1 MMTGPD
7 ALQHRL
13 NGFPRVRLG
22 HFPTPLEK
30 MDRLAGHLSEELGKQ
45 VPSLWVKRDDCSGLA
60 TGGNKVRQLE
70 YSFGAAQAAGADTA
84 VITGAVQS
92 NYMRTAA
99 AFAAK
104 LGMECHV
111 QLENRVEGMGEEYHK
126 SGNVL
131 LDRMFGA
138 RMHHFP
144 LGEDEK
150 AADTNLSR
158 IAGRLKREG
167 KKPYLFTLSADS
179 KPTGSLGYMQCAVEL
194 LQQSAANDMQFDAV
208 VVPSGSAATHVGTL
222 LGLRLA
228 GYTGPVHGICVR
240 RDAKSQTERVLS
252 ITRLAEDMLGCGE
265 IVPESDV
272 ICRDDWLG
280 PSYGKMVESTH
291 EAIDLAGRLEALIVD
306 PVYTAKSLAGLIGL
320 TRAGAFEGMG
330 SVLYIH
336 TGGLP
341 ALFAYRS
348 ALYPGG

>member
-1 MMTGPD
+1 MTGPD

-30 MDRLAGHLSEELGKQ
+30 MERLTGHLSKELGCQ
-45 VPSLWVKRDDCSGLA
+45 VPTLWVKRDDCTGIA

-70 YSFGAAQAAGADTA
+70 YSFGAAKAAGADTA

-104 LGMECHV
+104 LGMESHV

-138 RMHHFP
+138 HLHYFP

-150 AADTNLSR
+150 AADANLSS
-158 IAGRLKREG
+158 IAERLKQEG
-167 KKPYLFTLSADS
+167 RKPYLFTLSADTR
-179 KPTGSLGYMQCAVEL
+179 PTGSLGYMQCAVEL
-194 LQQSAANDMQFDAV
+194 LEQTSQTGMKFDAV

-228 GYTGPVHGICVR
+228 GYDGPVHGICVR
-240 RDAKSQTERVLS
+240 RDAKSQAERVLS
-252 ITRLAEDMLGCGE
+252 ITRLAEDMLGYGRT
-265 IVPESDV
+265 VSESDV
-272 ICRDDWLG
+272 LCHDDWLG

-320 TRAGAFEGMG
+320 TRNGTFNGMQN
-330 SVLYIH
+330 VLYIH

-341 ALFAYRS
+341 SVFAYRS
-348 ALYPGG
+348 ALYPDG

>member
-1 MMTGPD
+1 MMTEPD
-7 ALQHRL
+7 ALQLRL
-13 NGFPRVRLG
+13 DGFPRVRLG

-30 MDRLAGHLSEELGKQ
+30 MERLAGHLSEELGGP
-45 VPSLWVKRDDCSGLA
+45 VPSLWVKRDDCSGVA

-70 YSFGAAQAAGADTA
+70 YSFGAAMAAGADTA

-131 LDRMFGA
+131 LDRIFGA
-138 RMHHFP
+138 HMHHFP

-150 AADTNLSR
+150 AADANLNS
-158 IAGRLKREG
+158 IAARLKREG
-167 KKPYLFTLSADS
+167 KNPYLFTLSADT

-194 LQQSAANDMQFDAV
+194 LKQADAGDMQFDAV

-240 RDAKSQTERVLS
+240 RGAKSQTERVLS
-252 ITRLAEDMLGCGE
+252 ITRMAEDMLGCGE
-265 IVPESDV
+265 IVSESDV
-272 ICRDDWLG
+272 QCRDDWLG

-291 EAIDLAGRLEALIVD
+291 EAIDLAGRLEALVVD

-320 TRAGAFEGMG
+320 TRAGAFDGMEN
-330 SVLYIH
+330 VLYLH

-348 ALYPGG
+348 AIYPDG

>member
-1 MMTGPD
+1 MRTPE
-7 ALQHRL
+7 ALKHRL

-30 MDRLAGHLSEELGKQ
+30 MDRLRAHLSEELGKEL
-45 VPSLWVKRDDCSGLA
+45 PALWVKRDDCTGVA

-70 YSFGAAQAAGADTA
+70 YSFGAAKAAGADTA

-131 LDRMFGA
+131 LDRIFGA

-150 AADTNLSR
+150 AADINLAR
-158 IAGRLKREG
+158 IAKRLKGEG
-167 KKPYLFTLSADS
+167 KKPYLFTLSPDT
-179 KPTGSLGYMQCAVEL
+179 KPTGALGYMQGAVEVL
-194 LQQSAANDMQFDAV
+194 EQAAADGISFDAV
-208 VVPSGSAATHVGTL
+208 VVPTGSAATHVGTL

-228 GYTGPVHGICVR
+228 GYDGPVHGICVR
-240 RDAKSQTERVLS
+240 RDAVSQTERVRS
-252 ITRLAEDMLGCGE
+252 ITRLTEEMLASGTVIEDDEVVCL
-265 IVPESDV
+265 
-272 ICRDDWLG
+272 DDWLG
-280 PSYGKMVESTH
+280 PSYGKMVASTH

-306 PVYTAKSLAGLIGL
+306 PTYTAKSLAGLIGL
-320 TRAGAFEGMG
+320 TRAGTFDGMG
-330 SVLYIH
+330 NVLYIH

-341 ALFAYRS
+341 AVFAYRS
-348 ALYPGG
+348 EIYPE

>member
-1 MMTGPD
+1 MRTPD
-7 ALQHRL
+7 ALKHRL
-13 NGFPRVRLG
+13 DGFPRVRLG

-30 MDRLAGHLSEELGKQ
+30 MERLAGHLSGELGSP
-45 VPSLWVKRDDCSGLA
+45 VPSLWVKRDDCSGVA

-138 RMHHFP
+138 HMHHFP

-150 AADTNLSR
+150 AADANLNS
-158 IAGRLKREG
+158 IAARLKREG
-167 KKPYLFTLSADS
+167 KKPYLFTLSADT
-179 KPTGSLGYMQCAVEL
+179 KPLTSLGYMQCVVEL
-194 LQQSAANDMQFDAV
+194 FEQSVAGNMPFDAV

-228 GYTGPVHGICVR
+228 GYTGPVYGICVR
-240 RDAKSQTERVLS
+240 RDAKSQTERVVS
-252 ITRLAEDMLGCGE
+252 ITRLAEDMLGCGK

-272 ICRDDWLG
+272 ICLDDWLG

-320 TRAGAFEGMG
+320 TRAGSFDGMEN
-330 SVLYIH
+330 VLYIH

-348 ALYPGG
+348 AIYPDG

>member
-1 MMTGPD
+1 MRTPE
-7 ALQHRL
+7 ALRHRL

-30 MDRLAGHLSEELGKQ
+30 MERLGAHLSEELGREI
-45 VPSLWVKRDDCSGLA
+45 PALWVKRDDCTGLA

-70 YSFGAAQAAGADTA
+70 YSFGAAKAAGADTA

-131 LDRMFGA
+131 LDRIFGA

-150 AADTNLSR
+150 AADTNLAR
-158 IAGRLKREG
+158 IAERLKGEG
-167 KKPYLFTLSADS
+167 RKPYLFTLSPDT
-179 KPTGSLGYMQCAVEL
+179 KPTGALGYMQGAVEL
-194 LQQSAANDMQFDAV
+194 LEQAAADEFAFDAV
-208 VVPSGSAATHVGTL
+208 VVPTGSAATHVGTL

-228 GYTGPVHGICVR
+228 GYEGPVHGICVR
-240 RDAKSQTERVLS
+240 RDAASQSERVRS
-252 ITRLAEDMLGCGE
+252 ILRLAEEMLSCGR
-265 IVPESDV
+265 IVEDDEV

-280 PSYGKMVESTH
+280 PGYGKLVDSTR

-306 PVYTAKSLAGLIGL
+306 PTYTAKSLAGLIGL
-320 TRAGAFEGMG
+320 TRAGTFAGMDN
-330 SVLYIH
+330 VLYIH

-341 ALFAYRS
+341 GLFAYRS
-348 ALYPGG
+348 ALYPED

>member
-7 ALQHRL
+7 ALQQRL
-13 NGFPRVRLG
+13 DGFPRVRLG

-30 MDRLAGHLSEELGKQ
+30 MDRLAGHLSEELGKEL
-45 VPSLWVKRDDCSGLA
+45 PSLWVKRDDCSGVA

-138 RMHHFP
+138 HMHHFP

-158 IAGRLKREG
+158 IADRLKREG
-167 KKPYLFTLSADS
+167 KKPYLFTLSADG
-179 KPTGSLGYMQCAVEL
+179 KPTGSLGYMQGVVEL
-194 LQQSAANDMQFDAV
+194 LHQSAANDMQFDAV

-252 ITRLAEDMLGCGE
+252 ITRLAENMLGCGE
-265 IVPESDV
+265 TVPESDV
-272 ICRDDWLG
+272 QCHDDWFG
-280 PSYGKMVESTH
+280 PSYGKLVESTF
-291 EAIDLAGRLEALIVD
+291 EAIELAGRLEALIVD

-320 TRAGAFEGMG
+320 TRAGAFEGMEN
-330 SVLYIH
+330 VLYIH

-341 ALFAYRS
+341 GVFAYRS
-348 ALYPGG
+348 ALYPDS

>member
-1 MMTGPD
+1 MRAPD

-13 NGFPRVRLG
+13 DGFPRVRLG

-30 MDRLAGHLSEELGKQ
+30 MDRLAGHLSEELGKP
-45 VPSLWVKRDDCSGLA
+45 VPSLWVKRDDCSGVA

-158 IAGRLKREG
+158 IADRLKREG

-228 GYTGPVHGICVR
+228 GYSGPVHGICVR

-265 IVPESDV
+265 VVPESDV
-272 ICRDDWLG
+272 MCLDDWLG

-320 TRAGAFEGMG
+320 TRAGAFEDMG
-330 SVLYIH
+330 NVLYIH

-348 ALYPGG
+348 ALYPDG